1 MLKILIVED
10 HALVREALMRVLHA
24 LDPDTQVHET
34 SSGDQAL
41 DALKQEN
48 DFNLVL
54 LDLALPGM
62 DGFTGLKL
70 LRQRY
75 PDIPVVILSA
85 FDDQPTINR
94 VLNNGAAGFIP
105 KSYSGEQLLHALAY
119 VLAGHTFHPG
129 NAVSGAQLD
138 NETPIL
144 SSRNSGLSPTEY
156 GLTERQG
163 EVLTLMSKGCSNR
176 EIAMQ
181 LGLSEGTVKLHV
193 AAIFKSLGVTSRAQA
208 IVMASR
214 HGIKSTT

>member
-10 HALVREALMRVLHA
+10 HALVREALVRVLRA
-24 LDPDTQVHET
+24 LEADTQVREA
-34 SSGDQAL
+34 SSGDQML
-41 DALKQEN
+41 DVLKQEH

-85 FDDQPTINR
+85 FDDQPTISR

-105 KSYSGEQLLHALAY
+105 KSYSGDQLLNALSQ
-119 VLAGHTFHPG
+119 VLSGHTFYPAG
-129 NAVSGAQLD
+129 VISVAQLD

-144 SSRNSGLSPTEY
+144 MRRNSLNPTEC

-163 EVLTLMSKGCSNR
+163 EVLALMSKGRSNR
-176 EIAMQ
+176 EIALQ

-193 AAIFKSLGVTSRAQA
+193 TAIFRSLGVNSRAQA
-208 IVMASR
+208 IVMANR
-214 HGIKSTT
+214 YGIKPAIR

>member
-10 HALVREALMRVLHA
+10 HALVREALVRVLRA
-24 LDPDTQVHET
+24 LDADTQVQET

-41 DALKQEN
+41 DMLKQEH
-48 DFNLVL
+48 DFDLVL

-85 FDDQPTINR
+85 FDDPPTIHR
-94 VLNNGAAGFIP
+94 ALNNGAAGFIP
-105 KSYSGEQLLHALAY
+105 KSYSGDQLLNALSQ
-119 VLAGHTFHPG
+119 VLSGHIFYPDG
-129 NAVSGAQLD
+129 SVNMAQLD
-138 NETPIL
+138 NETPVL
-144 SSRNSGLSPTEY
+144 SSRNNLNPVEC

-163 EVLTLMSKGCSNR
+163 EVLTLMSKGRSNR
-176 EIAMQ
+176 EIALQ

-193 AAIFKSLGVTSRAQA
+193 AAIFKGLGVNSRAQA
-208 IVMASR
+208 IVMANR
-214 HGIKSTT
+214 QGIKSIVR